1 MSKKIGY
8 SEPANYFPKS
18 VRKEFNIGEYGK
30 KKTTTKKT
38 ATKKTVK
45 RGKK

>member
-8 SEPANYFPKS
+8 SEPMDYIPKS
-18 VRKEFNIGEYGK
+18 VRKDLQIGEYAE
-30 KKTTTKKT
+30 TKT